1 MNPALKKKK
10 MPSIVNTAIF
20 VVFLFLFG
28 AVALMQG

>member
-1 MNPALKKKK
+1 LDPTLKKKK
-10 MPSIVNTAIF
+10 MPSIVNTALF